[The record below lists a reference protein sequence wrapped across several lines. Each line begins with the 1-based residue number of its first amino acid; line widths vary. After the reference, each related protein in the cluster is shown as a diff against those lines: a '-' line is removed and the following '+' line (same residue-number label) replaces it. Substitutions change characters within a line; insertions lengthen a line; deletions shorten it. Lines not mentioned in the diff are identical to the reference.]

1 MGKLNASNQA
11 RAAEDHARENEVV
24 TQTPTHCES
33 YQPSLSD
40 TFGRISLE
48 NHETSYVGSAHWTAI
63 LDSISELKNHFED
76 ENKDDYDLPDPHTDT
91 GQLPFIERPILL
103 FGSNKDATKRE
114 ILSSIPPRP
123 VVDRLI
129 SGYFSA
135 MDVAPIIHG
144 PSFLRE
150 YEKFWENPTDT
161 PVMWIGMLF
170 AMMCLATQSQSL
182 LANDPRG
189 VDQHPLPPQYV
200 QHLVRLYQE
209 KTVQCLVL
217 GKYTK
222 SVPYTIQTLL
232 LYFTTEH
239 FQCEDTEIGTWIL
252 LGIVVRIAMRMGCHR
267 DACHSPQISPF
278 HGEMRRRAWALLAQ
292 LDLLASTQ
300 IGLPRMIKE
309 SQTDAAEPRN
319 LIDDD
324 FDEDMDELPASRPDT
339 DLTPM
344 LYVIV
349 KNRIKSVFGMIS
361 DLTTSKGVISYAE
374 IMRLDKVLHDA
385 HDAIP
390 PGLQMR
396 PIARSLLDNPTTVMR
411 RIYLALIINKAQCI
425 LHRKYL
431 VAAHSDSQYSY
442 SRQSCIDAA
451 LQTLQLQCTLSQET
465 RPGGRLYHEKWKVS
479 SLVNHDFLLAT
490 TILCLDLDRD
500 IAMQAS
506 IQLRDPTRENDRRDA
521 IIQALHGSYKIWL
534 QSSRSS
540 REARKAAE
548 ALKIILGKG
557 KGVDVSNFNGGGAKS
572 SGMEAKDAQIPAVML
587 SPDSDFV
594 MGQLFPSYG
603 SHATCASPQLAP
615 GFRTNIS
622 VHSYADINSANDY
635 DEMTNGFDWV
645 RRRFSH
651 ADVSLADTYLGQLGL
666 SIARIRLWKPQLGD
680 DQKSPQASNP
690 LSAQDPTFPI
700 GSALALDLIY
710 RVPCMTSEARANHL
724 PPLYRPNS

>member
-1 MGKLNASNQA
+1 MVKLNASNQVGA
-11 RAAEDHARENEVV
+11 PEDHVKKNEVV
-24 TQTPTHCES
+24 TQALTRLQGEQAES
-33 YQPSLSD
+33 YQPSVSD

-63 LDSISELKNHFED
+63 LDSIAELKDHFED
-76 ENKDDYDLPDPHTDT
+76 EGDDDYHLADPHTGT
-91 GQLPFIERPILL
+91 GQLPLIERPLLL
-103 FGSNKDATKRE
+103 FGSSRDATKLE

-123 VVDRLI
+123 VVDRLV
-129 SGYFSA
+129 SGYFGA
-135 MDVAPIIHG
+135 MDVTPVIHG

-150 YEKFWENPTDT
+150 YEKFWENPLAT
-161 PVMWIGMLF
+161 PVIWIGMLF
-170 AMMCLATQSQSL
+170 AMMCLATQFQSL
-182 LANDPRG
+182 PVNDPRG
-189 VDQHPLPPQYV
+189 VDQYPLSTRDV

-209 KTVQCLVL
+209 RTVQCLVL

-252 LGIVVRIAMRMGCHR
+252 LGIVVRIAMRMGYHR

-319 LIDDD
+319 LVDDD
-324 FDEDMDELPASRPDT
+324 FDEDIDALPASRPDT

-349 KNRIKSVFGMIS
+349 KNRIMSVFGMIS
-361 DLTTSKGVISYAE
+361 DLTTSKGITSYAE
-374 IMRLDKVLHDA
+374 VMRLDKVLQEA
-385 HDAIP
+385 RDAIP

-396 PIARSLLDNPTTVMR
+396 PIAKSLLDNPTAVMR

-431 VAAHSDSQYSY
+431 VAAHSNRQYSY

-451 LQTLQLQCTLSQET
+451 LQMLQLQSTLSQET
-465 RPGGRLYHEKWKVS
+465 HPGGRLYHDKWKVS

-500 IAMQAS
+500 IVMQTS
-506 IQLRDPTRENDRRDA
+506 IQLRDSTKEKDRRET
-521 IIQALHGSYKIWL
+521 IMQALQESYKIWL
-534 QSSRSS
+534 QSSGSS

-548 ALKIILGKG
+548 ALKIMLGKG
-557 KGVDVSNFNGGGAKS
+557 SGVDVSNLNSDGGKS
-572 SGMEAKDAQIPAVML
+572 SRMGAEGTQIPAVM
-587 SPDSDFV
+587 STPDSQFV
-594 MGQLFPSYG
+594 TGQLFQSCGIPT
-603 SHATCASPQLAP
+603 TCVNPQLAP
-615 GFRTNIS
+615 QFRPNIP
-622 VHSYADINSANDY
+622 VPSYAGISSASDY
-635 DEMTNGFDWV
+635 DEMASGFDWV
-645 RRRFSH
+645 RR
-651 ADVSLADTYLGQLGL
+651 
-666 SIARIRLWKPQLGD
+666 
-680 DQKSPQASNP
+680 
-690 LSAQDPTFPI
+690 
-700 GSALALDLIY
+700 
-710 RVPCMTSEARANHL
+710 
-724 PPLYRPNS
+724 

>member
-1 MGKLNASNQA
+1 MDRGLSLSCTYVVGNARGLAVTPQQTSTNVQDRVKQLEEVVVSLMVKLNASNQV
-11 RAAEDHARENEVV
+11 RVAEDQAKENEAV
-24 TQTPTHCES
+24 TQALSRLQGEQGDTTLSDS

-48 NHETSYVGSAHWTAI
+48 NRETSYVGSAHWTAI
-63 LDSISELKNHFED
+63 LDSIAELKDHFED
-76 ENKDDYDLPDPHTDT
+76 EDDDDDFDLADPRMET
-91 GQLPFIERPILL
+91 GRLPPTERPILL
-103 FGSNKDATKRE
+103 FGSNRDATKLD
-114 ILSSIPPRP
+114 ILSSLPLRP

-135 MDVAPIIHG
+135 MDVAPVIHG

-150 YEKFWENPTDT
+150 YEKFWENPLAA

-170 AMMCLATQSQSL
+170 AMMCLATQFQSFL
-182 LANDPRG
+182 VNEPRG
-189 VDQHPLPPQYV
+189 VDQSPFSTQEV
-200 QHLVRLYQE
+200 QHLVQLYQE
-209 KTVQCLVL
+209 RTVQCLVL

-239 FQCEDTEIGTWIL
+239 FQCEDTEIGIWIL
-252 LGIVVRIAMRMGCHR
+252 LGIVVRIAMRMGYHR

-319 LIDDD
+319 FVDDD
-324 FDEDMDELPASRPDT
+324 FDEDIDALPASRPDT

-349 KNRIKSVFGMIS
+349 KNRIMSVFGMIS
-361 DLTTSKGVISYAE
+361 DLTTSKGTISYAE
-374 IMRLDKVLHDA
+374 VMRLDEILHGA

-396 PIARSLLDNPTTVMR
+396 PIAMSLLDNPTAVMR

-431 VAAHSDSQYSY
+431 IAAHSNSQYSY

-451 LQTLQLQCTLSQET
+451 LQMLQLQYTLSQET
-465 RPGGRLYHEKWKVS
+465 HPGGRLYHDKWKVS

-490 TILCLDLDRD
+490 MILCLDLDRD

-506 IQLRDPTRENDRRDA
+506 IQRRDSTTEKNRRDT
-521 IIQALHGSYKIWL
+521 IMQALQESYKIWL
-534 QSSRSS
+534 QSSHSS

-548 ALKIILGKG
+548 ALKIMLGKRS
-557 KGVDVSNFNGGGAKS
+557 GVDVSNLNSHGTKS
-572 SGMEAKDAQIPAVML
+572 SRTGAEDTQIPAVMSDPESQFVTGRL
-587 SPDSDFV
+587 LQSCGSP
-594 MGQLFPSYG
+594 
-603 SHATCASPQLAP
+603 ATCISSQLAP
-615 GFRTNIS
+615 QFRPNIP
-622 VHSYADINSANDY
+622 VPSYAGISSASDY
-635 DEMTNGFDWV
+635 DEMASGFDWV
-645 RRRFSH
+645 R
-651 ADVSLADTYLGQLGL
+651 Q
-666 SIARIRLWKPQLGD
+666 
-680 DQKSPQASNP
+680 
-690 LSAQDPTFPI
+690 
-700 GSALALDLIY
+700 
-710 RVPCMTSEARANHL
+710 
-724 PPLYRPNS
+724 

>member
-1 MGKLNASNQA
+1 MDRGLSLSCIYVAGNGRGLAVTPQQSSPNVQERVKQLEEVVVSLMVKLNASNQVGPA
-11 RAAEDHARENEVV
+11 QDYAKENEVV
-24 TQTPTHCES
+24 RQALTRLQGEQAKMTLSES
-33 YQPSLSD
+33 YQSSMSD

-63 LDSISELKNHFED
+63 LDSIAELKDHFED
-76 ENKDDYDLPDPHTDT
+76 EDDDNYNNYDLADPHTGT
-91 GQLPFIERPILL
+91 GQLPHTERPILL
-103 FGSNKDATKRE
+103 FGANRDATKLE
-114 ILSSIPPRP
+114 ILSSLPLRP

-135 MDVAPIIHG
+135 MDVTPVIHG

-150 YEKFWENPTDT
+150 YEKFWENPMAT

-170 AMMCLATQSQSL
+170 AMMCLATQFQSFL
-182 LANDPRG
+182 VNEPRG
-189 VDQHPLPPQYV
+189 VDQYPLSTQDV

-209 KTVQCLVL
+209 RTVQCLVL

-252 LGIVVRIAMRMGCHR
+252 LGIVVRIAMRMGYHR

-278 HGEMRRRAWALLAQ
+278 HGEMRRRAWAILAQ

-319 LIDDD
+319 LVDDD
-324 FDEDMDELPASRPDT
+324 FDEDIEALPASRPDT

-349 KNRIKSVFGMIS
+349 KNRTMSVFGMIS
-361 DLTTSKGVISYAE
+361 DLTTSKGIISYAE
-374 IMRLDKVLHDA
+374 VMRLDTVLHEA
-385 HDAIP
+385 RDAIP

-396 PIARSLLDNPTTVMR
+396 PIAKSLLDNPTAVMR

-431 VAAHSDSQYSY
+431 VGAHSNSQYSY

-451 LQTLQLQCTLSQET
+451 LQMLQLQSTLNQET
-465 RPGGRLYHEKWKVS
+465 HPGGRLYHDKWKVS

-500 IAMQAS
+500 IARQAS
-506 IQLRDPTRENDRRDA
+506 IQPCDSTKEKTRRDT
-521 IIQALHGSYKIWL
+521 IMQALHESYKIWL

-548 ALKIILGKG
+548 ALKIMLEKG
-557 KGVDVSNFNGGGAKS
+557 GVVDVSNLNSDGGMSSRMGA
-572 SGMEAKDAQIPAVML
+572 EDTQIPAVM
-587 SPDSDFV
+587 STPDSQFV
-594 MGQLFPSYG
+594 TGQLFQSCG
-603 SHATCASPQLAP
+603 SPTTRISPQLAP
-615 GFRTNIS
+615 QFQPNIP
-622 VHSYADINSANDY
+622 VPSYAGISSATDF
-635 DEMTNGFDWV
+635 DELASGFDWV
-645 RRRFSH
+645 TRRFCDALESP
-651 ADVSLADTYLGQLGL
+651 ADTLLG
-666 SIARIRLWKPQLGD
+666 
-680 DQKSPQASNP
+680 
-690 LSAQDPTFPI
+690 
-700 GSALALDLIY
+700 
-710 RVPCMTSEARANHL
+710 
-724 PPLYRPNS
+724 